1 MPSISPPPDQLSASE
16 SFFGFAARPFSLT
29 PDLRFA
35 YQSRSHTKALEQVTE
50 ALQRREGLV
59 VITGEIGTGKTML
72 CRALL
77 GTFEPRTFLSVIL
90 DPCLTVDDLL
100 HRVLVDFGLIAENAR
115 PNAAPATEATRH
127 QLVTTLQRFLASL
140 IPLGA
145 HAVIMVDE
153 AQHLSPTV
161 LEEIRLLSNFETDD
175 AKLLQ
180 IVLVGQPDL
189 EHVLRRP
196 DMQQLAQ
203 RIARRCELHAL
214 SDSEVQDYVERR
226 LLVATEAVPRG
237 KGEPPAER
245 VEIPPEA
252 DRARFTPVAI
262 RLVTDISHGIPRVIN
277 TLCDRALEVGFEQ
290 QTRSI
295 DRSAVLAAAERLKL
309 PVPAA
314 PAKPSDRTGPLA
326 AVAAILAIV
335 AAGLWWYTR
344 SVPATPP
351 AMVAAP
357 VNAAPPQPNA
367 IAPGT
372 SPPTAPAAAAPAP
385 APPTEAPPLAP
396 VASAPAPAAVTPAAP
411 AGNTPSPSRGATG
424 RYDIAVA
431 AFRTSGRA
439 ADVAAELTKSGITVS
454 IRTDPTGGWHQIVAG
469 PYRSA
474 EEAEIAQ
481 RVLVRAGFSGT
492 RVSFTPPE
500 G

>member
-1 MPSISPPPDQLSASE
+1 
-16 SFFGFAARPFSLT
+16 
-29 PDLRFA
+29 
-35 YQSRSHTKALEQVTE
+35 
-50 ALQRREGLV
+50 
-59 VITGEIGTGKTML
+59 
-72 CRALL
+72 
-77 GTFEPRTFLSVIL
+77 
-90 DPCLTVDDLL
+90 
-100 HRVLVDFGLIAENAR
+100 
-115 PNAAPATEATRH
+115 
-127 QLVTTLQRFLASL
+127 
-140 IPLGA
+140 
-145 HAVIMVDE
+145 MVDE

-214 SDSEVQDYVERR
+214 SDSEVQDYIERR
-226 LLVATEAVPRG
+226 LLVATESVPRG

-245 VEIPPEA
+245 AEAPSDA
-252 DRARFTPVAI
+252 DRARFTPVAM
-262 RLVTDISHGIPRVIN
+262 RMVTDISHGIPRVIN

-314 PAKPSDRTGPLA
+314 PSRQSDRTGPLA

-344 SVPATPP
+344 SAPDAPP

-357 VNAAPPQPNA
+357 ENAPPAQPGPIPA
-367 IAPGT
+367 GT
-372 SPPTAPAAAAPAP
+372 LPPATAAAPAP
-385 APPTEAPPLAP
+385 APPTVATPDASPQPPA
-396 VASAPAPAAVTPAAP
+396 ASAPTPAVVTPAAP
-411 AGNTPSPSRGATG
+411 AGSAPSPRRGAG

-431 AFRTSGRA
+431 AFRTASRA
-439 ADVAAELTKSGITVS
+439 EDVAAGLTKSGLTVS
-454 IRTDPTGGWHQIVAG
+454 IRTDPAGGWHQIVVG

-481 RVLVRAGFSGT
+481 RVLVRAGFPGT
-492 RVSFTPPE
+492 RISFIPPE

>member
-1 MPSISPPPDQLSASE
+1 MPTISPPSDQLTASE

-35 YQSRSHTKALEQVTE
+35 YQSRSHAKALEQVTE

-100 HRVLVDFGLIAENAR
+100 HRVLVDFGLIAETAR
-115 PNAAPATEATRH
+115 PNAAAATDMTRH

-214 SDSEVQDYVERR
+214 ADNEVQDYIERR
-226 LLVATEAVPRG
+226 LLVAAEAPPRG
-237 KGEPPAER
+237 KGEPAPER
-245 VEIPPEA
+245 VEIPPGA
-252 DRARFTPVAI
+252 DRVRFTPAAI
-262 RLVTDISHGIPRVIN
+262 RTVTDISHGIPRVIN
-277 TLCDRALEVGFEQ
+277 TLCDRALEVGFEL
-290 QTRSI
+290 QTHSI
-295 DRSAVLAAAERLKL
+295 DRPAVIVAAERLKL

-314 PAKPSDRTGPLA
+314 PSQPDRTRPLA
-326 AVAAILAIV
+326 LVAVLLAIV
-335 AAGLWWYTR
+335 VAGLWWFTR
-344 SVPATPP
+344 SAPDSPSPVVT
-351 AMVAAP
+351 AP
-357 VNAAPPQPNA
+357 VKAAPPPPQPA
-367 IAPGT
+367 STAVV
-372 SPPTAPAAAAPAP
+372 PPPAP
-385 APPTEAPPLAP
+385 APPSAAPSDAPLPAP
-396 VASAPAPAAVTPAAP
+396 ISPAPAAPVAAAGIAP
-411 AGNTPSPSRGATG
+411 APSPGAG
-424 RYDIAVA
+424 RFDIAVA
-431 AFRTSGRA
+431 AFRTAGRA
-439 ADVAAELTKSGITVS
+439 ADVAAALTKAGLTVS

-474 EEAEIAQ
+474 EEAGVAQ
-481 RVLVRAGFSGT
+481 RVLAREGFTGLVP
-492 RVSFTPPE
+492 RLIP
-500 G
+500 